1 MACSKPHFHYGYN
14 IVISADS
21 GMNEQANT
29 ITPSFIDSIFQD
41 TWLLALAIRN
51 IPGVVVDKALYKHC
65 ESMIEQVQEALNK
78 ANATSHL
85 ADEIKFAH
93 CVFLDEVVMTQ
104 PDTDV
109 SVWYSETPLQG
120 RFLDSL
126 KGGEHFYEHIKKL
139 LMEPAP
145 SEAMLTCYH
154 RMLTLG
160 YQGKFYRDGGE
171 ANEERQSLLK
181 QLRELLP
188 AAKGKINTPI
198 FIRNHRPDIRFWR
211 RSPWVM
217 RFLGLLLIVAASCA
231 MSIHLHYLLGQWF
244 TLS

>member
-1 MACSKPHFHYGYN
+1 M
-14 IVISADS
+14 D
-21 GMNEQANT
+21 EQVVP
-29 ITPSFIDSIFQD
+29 ITSSFIDTIFQE

-51 IPGVVVDKALYKHC
+51 IPGVVVDKALYQHC

-78 ANATSHL
+78 AGATSHL
-85 ADEIKFAH
+85 SDEIKFAH
-93 CVFLDEVVMTQ
+93 CVFLDEAVMTQ

-120 RFLDSL
+120 RFLWSL
-126 KGGEHFYEHIKKL
+126 QGGEHFYENIKKL
-139 LMEPAP
+139 LREPAP

-171 ANEERQSLLK
+171 QNEERQSLLK
-181 QLRELLP
+181 QLSELLP

-198 FIRNHRPDIRFWR
+198 FIRNRRPDIRFWR

-217 RFLGLLLIVAASCA
+217 HFLGLLLIVATSCA
-231 MSIHLHYLLGQWF
+231 MGIHLHYMLGQWF

>member
-1 MACSKPHFHYGYN
+1 MA
-14 IVISADS
+14 SADS
-21 GMNEQANT
+21 GMDEQVVP
-29 ITPSFIDSIFQD
+29 ITSSFIDTIFQE

-51 IPGVVVDKALYKHC
+51 IPGVVVDKALYQHC

-78 ANATSHL
+78 AGATSHL
-85 ADEIKFAH
+85 SDEIKFAH
-93 CVFLDEVVMTQ
+93 CVFLDEAVMTQ

-120 RFLDSL
+120 RFLWSL
-126 KGGEHFYEHIKKL
+126 QGGEHFYENIKKL
-139 LMEPAP
+139 LREPAP

-171 ANEERQSLLK
+171 QNEERQSLLK
-181 QLRELLP
+181 QLSELLP

-198 FIRNHRPDIRFWR
+198 FIRNRRPDIRFWR

-217 RFLGLLLIVAASCA
+217 HFLGLLLIVATSCA
-231 MSIHLHYLLGQWF
+231 MGIHLHYMLGQWF